1 MKCWQVTATIC
12 QFTYHPCFDTQFLGQ
27 TTQQYFRAVAMSSRE
42 KRKAK
47 SEIRYGN
54 LHLLSFQKIY
64 SLSGF
69 SFNVSPW
76 NGANAKWS
84 FGVGCYLNGFRSGF
98 DYLMPFL
105 VNIQQKETRFLL
117 LQLYFGNVFQQTRL
131 SLKGKYA
138 RKFIFRTYRQ
148 PDFQGLSFLLQY
160 VGIYV
165 NCLFLWFGSI
175 KF

>member
-1 MKCWQVTATIC
+1 MQCLSL
-12 QFTYHPCFDTQFLGQ
+12 PFDHFRLHANWILQGM
-27 TTQQYFRAVAMSSRE
+27 YFCKMVAIFM
-42 KRKAK
+42 
-47 SEIRYGN
+47 YGN

-69 SFNVSPW
+69 LFNVSPW

-84 FGVGCYLNGFRSGF
+84 FGVGCYLNGFRSNF
-98 DYLMPFL
+98 DYLIPFL
-105 VNIQQKETRFLL
+105 ANIQHKETRYLI

-138 RKFIFRTYRQ
+138 RKFIFLTYGQ

-160 VGIYV
+160 VGVYV